1 MRRKRL
7 AEEVEKDEIVKEG
20 EVEQRLWSRRR
31 KWRRRKWWRRLKSK
45 GKDFFTSTL
54 DEVKKA
60 EEMAKDDVEEMEE
73 EQAKVLPLVE

>member
-7 AEEVEKDEIVKEG
+7 AEEVEKEEIVKEG
-20 EVEQRLWSRRR
+20 EVEQRLWS
-31 KWRRRKWWRRLKSK
+31 RRRKWWRRLKSK